1 VSPSAVAS
9 LVARA
14 MAVACE
20 IKRESPLYEEKLN
33 LLCTHTTTSH
43 EDVDMIISLKIFT
56 GYRQHNANNQ
66 QEKILYFEVPP
77 SSSLL
82 SLSHPILYPSSF
94 PYFSSPFDY
103 HCLSSLDVRSRMMT
117 MLISYIL

>member
-82 SLSHPILYPSSF
+82 SLSLI
-94 PYFSSPFDY
+94 
-103 HCLSSLDVRSRMMT
+103 LSSTLRHFLIFPLHLTITASPLSMLDHE
-117 MLISYIL
+117 